1 MNTYLYNGH
10 VVTASSKNKAL
21 VIASSHSNKQLED
34 LFVKIFEGYLPEE
47 TVRKYSKELDTD
59 VFDSFLFRDGH
70 LEHEVYKDQN
80 DSVKW
85 LIESKN
91 IESFEEYFQEL
102 QEAYLDDEL
111 RVFGEVYDNLEKFLE
126 ENELELEDDFD
137 DLKDRI
143 RDYCWYTT
151 PNFLDETLEVS
162 IEVKNTPE
170 IKKRVYGSSSNINI
184 ANKCVKH
191 KLSKEVEE
199 SLIDCVKDY
208 SRFSSDEFDEL
219 SDKEKVTEIVDFL
232 DMEDKRSSYDEII
245 YMTDVTITVRDYLSI
260 LDSSNDYK
268 EKVKEV
274 DVSERYG
281 TMLNYGSYLYNV
293 DDINTKIDKLK
304 LEDILSASLKNKYGA

>member
-34 LFVKIFEGYLPEE
+34 LFVEIFEGYLPEE

-59 VFDSFLFRDGH
+59 VFDSFWFRDGH

-111 RVFGEVYDNLEKFLE
+111 RVFDEVNDNLEKFLE

-151 PNFLDETLEVS
+151 PNFLGETLEVS

-219 SDKEKVTEIVDFL
+219 SDKEKVTEIVNFL

-245 YMTDVTITVRDYLSI
+245 YMTDVSITVKEYLSI

-268 EKVKEV
+268 EKVNEV
-274 DVSERYG
+274 DVSERSE
-281 TMLNYGSYLYNV
+281 TLLNYGYYTYCDS
-293 DDINTKIDKLK
+293 INTKIDKLK

>member
-10 VVTASSKNKAL
+10 VVTASSKKKAL

-34 LFVKIFEGYLPEE
+34 LFVEIFKGYLPEE

-59 VFDSFLFRDGH
+59 VFYGFWFKDGE
-70 LEHEVYKDQN
+70 LVYEAYKDQN

-85 LIESKN
+85 LIENRN
-91 IESFEEYFQEL
+91 IESFDEYYQEL

-111 RVFGEVYDNLEKFLE
+111 RVFDEVYDNLEKFLE

-137 DLKDRI
+137 NLKDRI
-143 RDYCWYTT
+143 RDYCWYKT
-151 PNFLDETLEVS
+151 PNFLDETLETF

-199 SLIDCVKDY
+199 SLLDCAKSY
-208 SRFSSDEFDEL
+208 SKFSSDEFDEL
-219 SDKEKVTEIVDFL
+219 SDKEKVTEIVRFL
-232 DMEDKRSSYDEII
+232 DMEDKRSSHDEII
-245 YMTDVTITVRDYLSI
+245 YMTDVSITVRDYLSI
-260 LDSSNDYK
+260 LDSSSDYK
-268 EKVKEV
+268 EKVNEV
-274 DVSERYG
+274 DVSERSE
-281 TMLNYGSYLYNV
+281 TLLNYGSWSYC
-293 DDINTKIDKLK
+293 DSINTKIDKLK
-304 LEDILSASLKNKYGA
+304 LEDIKGVSLKNAYA

>member
-1 MNTYLYNGH
+1 M
-10 VVTASSKNKAL
+10 
-21 VIASSHSNKQLED
+21 
-34 LFVKIFEGYLPEE
+34 
-47 TVRKYSKELDTD
+47 
-59 VFDSFLFRDGH
+59 
-70 LEHEVYKDQN
+70 
-80 DSVKW
+80 
-85 LIESKN
+85 
-91 IESFEEYFQEL
+91 
-102 QEAYLDDEL
+102 
-111 RVFGEVYDNLEKFLE
+111 
-126 ENELELEDDFD
+126 
-137 DLKDRI
+137 KDRI

-151 PNFLDETLEVS
+151 PNFLDETLEAS

-208 SRFSSDEFDEL
+208 SKFSSDEFDEL
-219 SDKEKVTEIVDFL
+219 SDKEKVTEIVNFL

-245 YMTDVTITVRDYLSI
+245 YMTDVSITVRDYLSI

-274 DVSERYG
+274 DVSERSE
-281 TMLNYGSYLYNV
+281 TLLNYGYYTYCDS
-293 DDINTKIDKLK
+293 INTKIDKLK